1 VTIPIGKMS
10 IRNIFVSQGGGQQ
23 QGTYEQH
30 QREDWK
36 VHEQYWEESPRI
48 LFDHSCQFEG
58 E

>member
-1 VTIPIGKMS
+1 MS